1 MMELEKDCGGQY
13 LQEVKNFIKNIHGI
27 NNNQIV
33 VTMDREQAKELLPII
48 QAFAEGKTIQSKR
61 INGTWIDLE
70 MKTALNIISLIDQ
83 PQKYRIKPGPK
94 YRPFKD
100 AEECWQE
107 MQKHQPF
114 GWIKGSG
121 EYKNISGIRA
131 TGSYPILINVEHCG
145 EQYENSCNMSE
156 MFKNYT
162 FADGTPFGIK
172 EE

>member
-1 MMELEKDCGGQY
+1 MELEKYCGGQY

-94 YRPFKD
+94 YRPFAN

-107 MQKHQPF
+107 MKKHEPF
-114 GWIKGSG
+114 GWVK
-121 EYKNISGIRA
+121 YKTDDVYSFICKVEEDRCYFAVNVYWA
-131 TGSYPILINVEHCG
+131 FDTILE
-145 EQYENSCNMSE
+145 
-156 MFKNYT
+156 KYT